1 MRTSESDNEDRR
13 KHTRYD
19 QDDDHPGL
27 ELNVAR
33 SGIAGFLKLNPTADC
48 MDFSVSGL
56 QFGSNQQFKID
67 EKLRIDIRAQD
78 VELKEINGVVV
89 ESKEIEP
96 GMFCTRVRFCFLERR
111 MKNPR
116 IMHALLGIEDKLRVA
131 QEYPA

>member
-1 MRTSESDNEDRR
+1 MPIAETDNPERR

-19 QDDDHPGL
+19 QGEEPLSL

-48 MDFSVSGL
+48 LDFSVSGL
-56 QFGSNQQFKID
+56 QFGSNQKFKVD
-67 EKLRIDIRAQD
+67 EKLRIDLRAQD
-78 VELKEINGVVV
+78 LELREINGVVV
-89 ESKEIEP
+89 ESNETEP
-96 GMFCTRVRFCFLERR
+96 GSYCTRVRFCFLERR

-131 QEYPA
+131 KQYPA